1 MQYSIA
7 LFHFS
12 FGVPQ
17 SMIKEWFFNIY
28 SWCSNF
34 RIITDVTQV
43 HGNKI
48 TVVLSIYMC
57 TMYCINM
64 VQTGAITS
72 KNKMK
77 SICFFLLIIISIS
90 VLEFLKIKP
99 RFEQSVAKFLNAV
112 PSLLDTWL
120 IHSSLTIGESGPC
133 GCFSFTVSYALESPS
148 ATIVVYQ
155 TPSFSTERSNSPFA
169 PVSCLHVARWAC
181 G

>member
-1 MQYSIA
+1 MLAYTAFLIRPTSVLLQIARKLQVFYHQCLLLHRKSIEKYHKCQTKTWMQYSIA

-72 KNKMK
+72 
-77 SICFFLLIIISIS
+77 IISYNNIHIS
-90 VLEFLKIKP
+90 PRILKN
-99 RFEQSVAKFLNAV
+99 QT
-112 PSLLDTWL
+112 SLWK
-120 IHSSLTIGESGPC
+120 
-133 GCFSFTVSYALESPS
+133 
-148 ATIVVYQ
+148 
-155 TPSFSTERSNSPFA
+155 
-169 PVSCLHVARWAC
+169 VSCQVPQCSAASFGHVVDTLFFNNWIVRPIW
-181 G
+181 

>member
-17 SMIKEWFFNIY
+17 SMNKEWFFNIY

-72 KNKMK
+72 IISYNNIHISPRILKNQTSLWKV
-77 SICFFLLIIISIS
+77 SCQVPQCSAASFGHVVDTLFFNNWIVRPIWLFLIYCVVRLGISIS
-90 VLEFLKIKP
+90 HHSCISDTQFLHRTLK
-99 RFEQSVAKFLNAV
+99 QHHCT
-112 PSLLDTWL
+112 D
-120 IHSSLTIGESGPC
+120 
-133 GCFSFTVSYALESPS
+133 
-148 ATIVVYQ
+148 
-155 TPSFSTERSNSPFA
+155 
-169 PVSCLHVARWAC
+169 CLHAARWAC
-181 G
+181 GLQAWKT